1 MSSKN
6 RSSNEWFGKVKN
18 SKTIHKTCLLKFYQ
32 GKQIYSIALIKII
45 ETRNYDHDN
54 TERSS
59 K

>member
-18 SKTIHKTCLLKFYQ
+18 SKTIHKACLLKFYQ

-45 ETRNYDHDN
+45 ETRNYNYDN